1 MPSEWPCWNTDN
13 REIAVDREYDIFE
26 VHPNEDLLWQGCVA
40 GLENAR
46 RKVAELGQKS
56 SNRIFAT
63 YTPTKE
69 IVAQA
74 NHNGAKTHRGAQS

>member
-1 MPSEWPCWNTDN
+1 M
-13 REIAVDREYDIFE
+13 DREYDIFE
-26 VHPNEDLLWQGCVA
+26 VYPNGDLFWQGCVV

-46 RKVAELGQKS
+46 LKVAELGQKS

-74 NHNGAKTHRGAQS
+74 NYNGAQTHRGAQN

>member
-1 MPSEWPCWNTDN
+1 M
-13 REIAVDREYDIFE
+13 DREYDIFE
-26 VHPNEDLLWQGCVA
+26 VYPNGDLIWQECVS

-46 RKVAELGQKS
+46 RKVVELGAKS

-74 NHNGAKTHRGAQS
+74 NHNGASTHERWRAD